1 MSDKKQKLLDL
12 ERCNNNI
19 NALNNIRDQLEKL
32 YPSDEEVFQS
42 HIEKVSTLLAEISL
56 DEIGLH
62 DALIEELS

>member
-1 MSDKKQKLLDL
+1 MSDNKQKLLDL

-19 NALNNIRDQLEKL
+19 NALNNIKEQLEKL
-32 YPSDEEVFQS
+32 YPSDAEVFQY

-56 DEIGLH
+56 DEVGLH

>member
-1 MSDKKQKLLDL
+1 MSDNKQKLLDL

-19 NALNNIRDQLEKL
+19 NSLNNIKEQLEKL
-32 YPSDEEVFQS
+32 YPSDEEAFQS
-42 HIEKVSTLLAEISL
+42 HIDKVSTLLAEISR